1 MYFRTHFFVSVAML
15 FIALLTSC
23 NRNFQFSVLEVKPLD
38 RDINQKAIDRIK
50 QLTPRDTFS
59 FLVFSDTQVAYDEL
73 ESFVAHVNSTYSMDS
88 IAFMLHG
95 GDFTDY
101 GANFEYNLYYDDAKK
116 LKFPV
121 VGCIG
126 NHDMLSNGRTIF
138 KKLFGP
144 EDFSFNYG
152 DYRFIVFNSN
162 SREVRFDGSL
172 PNLNWLQQEIDKSK
186 ENNTIYLSHVA
197 PMTTD
202 FDPAL
207 ESNFTNILASDKKNR
222 LSIHGHTHSYVLEEP
237 YNDGVQ
243 YLTAPALQKKQY
255 VKVTISSKDIQI
267 QQKFY

>member
-1 MYFRTHFFVSVAML
+1 MYLRRHFFLPLAMSVMVSL
-15 FIALLTSC
+15 ISC

-38 RDINQKAIDRIK
+38 RDINLKAIARIK
-50 QLTPRDTFS
+50 QLIPHDTFS
-59 FLVFSDTQVAYDEL
+59 FLIFSDTQVAYDEL
-73 ESFVAHVNSTYSMDS
+73 ESFVAHVNSTYTMDS
-88 IAFMLHG
+88 IAFLVHG

-101 GANFEYNLYYDDAKK
+101 GANFEYNLYYDDVRK

-144 EDFSFNYG
+144 ENFSFNYG

-172 PNLNWLQQEIDKSK
+172 PNLSWLQQEINSSA

-207 ESNFTNILASDKKNR
+207 KNDFTKILASNKKSR
-222 LSIHGHTHSYVLEEP
+222 LSIHGHTHNYVLEEP
-237 YNDGVQ
+237 YTDGVQ
-243 YLTAPALQKKQY
+243 YLTVPTLQKRQY
-255 VKVTISSKDIQI
+255 VKVTISPKDMQI